1 MLSNKRVSDLHT
13 LNDFMKNS
21 HDELTWLNEKEDKE
35 LGRDWADR
43 NLSAQ
48 EVSCINARLLYM
60 YIQSSRTVQGKNL
73 ISSHFQFFCEVV
85 IQYKYMIYIIPGGE
99 VLRAPDG
106 RAGAS

>member
-48 EVSCINARLLYM
+48 EVS
-60 YIQSSRTVQGKNL
+60 ST
-73 ISSHFQFFCEVV
+73 
-85 IQYKYMIYIIPGGE
+85 MIANCN
-99 VLRAPDG
+99 VLAY
-106 RAGAS
+106 

>member
-48 EVSCINARLLYM
+48 EVSE
-60 YIQSSRTVQGKNL
+60 
-73 ISSHFQFFCEVV
+73 EVE
-85 IQYKYMIYIIPGGE
+85 G
-99 VLRAPDG
+99 
-106 RAGAS
+106 

>member
-21 HDELTWLNEKEDKE
+21 HEELTWLNEKEDKE

-48 EVSCINARLLYM
+48 EVRLCLVTIDRIWYNT
-60 YIQSSRTVQGKNL
+60 YT
-73 ISSHFQFFCEVV
+73 
-85 IQYKYMIYIIPGGE
+85 
-99 VLRAPDG
+99 
-106 RAGAS
+106 

>member
-13 LNDFMKNS
+13 LNDFVKNS

-48 EVSCINARLLYM
+48 EVRCTVDIRLLTLVCVLYRVTLVVEKRGWVLCVAL
-60 YIQSSRTVQGKNL
+60 YCTGRPATL
-73 ISSHFQFFCEVV
+73 IPIFCCN
-85 IQYKYMIYIIPGGE
+85 
-99 VLRAPDG
+99 
-106 RAGAS
+106 